1 MCLQT
6 PLRLA
11 CDLMNSFQWL
21 CTSSSRFC
29 REMTLAVLSLHLPP
43 RLSDGGLENSPEGH
57 LVHVA
62 APWGPQE
69 GGAIQVDQEYPPL
82 SHPEQVHV
90 ESQECPPY
98 SVYRAVCQFPEIS
111 RENKRVFILRNQKP

>member
-21 CTSSSRFC
+21 CKGLSRFC

-43 RLSDGGLENSPEGH
+43 RLSDGGLENPPEGH

-69 GGAIQVDQEYPPL
+69 GGAIQVDQEYPHSLTL
-82 SHPEQVHV
+82 SRSMWKARNALHIQYTEQCVDFLKYPV
-90 ESQECPPY
+90 KTRGFS
-98 SVYRAVCQFPEIS
+98 F
-111 RENKRVFILRNQKP
+111 